1 MLCFTRF
8 AQGLRLRQVDLISDD
23 IAGSSK
29 TLTSM
34 SKRLRKVC
42 IAAIERMRRRG
53 RQRLG
58 GRREFVAIDESH
70 FRHKRKVNAN
80 SKHRVNFPSHHDMIW
95 VIIRFQCAFGKRK
108 MLIVSVFFFFFSN
121 K

>member
-1 MLCFTRF
+1 M
-8 AQGLRLRQVDLISDD
+8 RQVDLISDD

-42 IAAIERMRRRG
+42 IAAIERLRRRG
-53 RQRLG
+53 GQRLG

-80 SKHRVNFPSHHDMIW
+80 TKHKELIFHPIMI
-95 VIIRFQCAFGKRK
+95 
-108 MLIVSVFFFFFSN
+108 
-121 K
+121 